1 MKIVKKKK
9 KSTVNDM
16 FIDFARN
23 HAAMIDRL
31 IKENEERMAL
41 EALARRKAT
50 VEPYSPKELI

>member
-1 MKIVKKKK
+1 
-9 KSTVNDM
+9 M